1 MAINS
6 NDNLS
11 CPDWDLSPDLLSE
24 GDGAY
29 KPMEITSISKNMDEC
44 RVRMGIT
51 WNNRRQKK
59 TLKQDISDMLRIMA
73 YRNKYYKE
81 SKIIATIN

>member
-1 MAINS
+1 MEVNE
-6 NDNLS
+6 NNNLS

-24 GDGAY
+24 GEGAY
-29 KPMEITSISKNMDEC
+29 KPMNIISISKNMGEW

-51 WNNRRQKK
+51 WKNRRQKK

-73 YRNKYYKE
+73 YRNKYFKE
-81 SKIIATIN
+81 SKVKATLI